1 VHDVYAY
8 GVVAQSTLC
17 TLESR
22 FPSRAGYAEIA
33 DVAEAGDT
41 VGGEAAGGAYVLARL
56 GISTKLDG
64 TWLNAGEESRRIIR
78 LLSSAGVDCHRIS
91 LVDECETLREFVF
104 SDGETRTV
112 FGNYGRVLSGDRA
125 WNEPSADDI
134 RASRIVCL
142 DPFLGEQS
150 ARAADICVDAGVPY
164 VTIDVVP
171 GTEIGRRA
179 EVLIVSSEYLSRTLG
194 VVDRLEALAAYRQDC
209 DGLVVLTDGASPVV
223 FGYPGAEPRACA
235 PFPVEVED
243 TTGAG
248 DAFRAG
254 IIYGMLKGLTGT
266 ELVETGCAVAGMVC
280 ERMPG
285 FINSPTE
292 AELQGFLDTR
302 R

>member
-8 GVVAQSTLC
+8 GVIAQSTLC
-17 TLESR
+17 TLEGR
-22 FPSRAGYAEIA
+22 FPPRAGYAEIA
-33 DVAEAGDT
+33 DIAEIGHT
-41 VGGEAAGGAYVLARL
+41 IGGEAAGGSYVLARL

-64 TWLNAGEESRRIIR
+64 NWLNAGEASRRIVR
-78 LLSSAGVDCHRIS
+78 LLFGAGVDCRRIS
-91 LVDECETLREFVF
+91 LVDNCETFREFVF

-112 FGNYGRVLSGDRA
+112 FGNYGRVLSGDRT

-142 DPFLGEQS
+142 DPFLGEES

-164 VTIDVVP
+164 VTIDVAP

-194 VVDRLEALAAYRQDC
+194 VVDRLEAFAAYRQDC

-223 FGYPGAEPRACA
+223 FGYLGAEPTTCA

-254 IIYGMLKGLTGT
+254 VIYGMLKGLTGK

-285 FINSPTE
+285 FIKSPTE
-292 AELQGFLDTR
+292 AELLAFVDAHR
-302 R
+302 